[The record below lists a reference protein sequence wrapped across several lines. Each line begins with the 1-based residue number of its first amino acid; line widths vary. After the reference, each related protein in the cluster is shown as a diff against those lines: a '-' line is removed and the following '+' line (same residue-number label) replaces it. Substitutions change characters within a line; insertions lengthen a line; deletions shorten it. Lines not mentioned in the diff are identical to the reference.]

1 MIINIFIILP
11 DCVLSVY
18 IEGDMLSVVMKL
30 SAGHQTLSGHRS
42 DSRPARLTLGRHGA
56 VSR

>member
-1 MIINIFIILP
+1 MLNSFIVNLIINIIIILP

-30 SAGHQTLSGHRS
+30 SAGH
-42 DSRPARLTLGRHGA
+42 
-56 VSR
+56 